1 MKFGHDMQTREP
13 SEPNF
18 PPLDYLLQQRDR
30 PVEKGSP
37 FRQEPS
43 EDSGYSPP
51 HLDYMVQRL
60 LLIQDH
66 TMKALR
72 KKSRFEPPSRTPGF
86 YGRTWLGW
94 DEMEIRTGLQP
105 SFSYEVQTHESIHT
119 TDEHETH
126 QLTSWMLDISL
137 TYALENRNRMINYDK
152 RY

>member
-1 MKFGHDMQTREP
+1 MKFGYDMQTREP
-13 SEPNF
+13 GELNLL
-18 PPLDYLLQQRDR
+18 PLDYLLRQRDR
-30 PVEKGSP
+30 PVEKDSP
-37 FRQEPS
+37 FRQEHS
-43 EDSGYSPP
+43 EDSGYFAP

-94 DEMEIRTGLQP
+94 DEMEIRTGLEP
-105 SFSYEVQTHESIHT
+105 SFSHEVQTHESIHT
-119 TDEHETH
+119 TDEHETR
-126 QLTSWMLDISL
+126 QLTAWMLEVSFK
-137 TYALENRNRMINYDK
+137 YAWGNRNRMINYDE